1 MRVLIL
7 GSKGQTGLA
16 LTMLA
21 KSRGCEVLGLD
32 REEIEIAA
40 QEEVDRA
47 VDAFE
52 PTHII
57 NAAAYNA
64 VDAAEEHSDEA
75 FVTNGFGPGC
85 IALAARRHGAVV
97 VHYST
102 DYVFDGKK
110 GSDYVEEDPPS
121 PLSVYARSKLLG
133 EGAVLSTHDRS
144 YVIRTSW
151 VFGPGGVNFV
161 SRVMKL
167 AREKPELSF
176 VDDSFCQPTYAPDL
190 ARVTF
195 ELVDRGAPFGLY
207 HAAGAEVMTPYSWAA
222 ASLAQAKVGTPVRA
236 VKSASFETKAK
247 RPVRPVLSTAKLAAL
262 GITIP
267 GGTSRLADY
276 FAGRIER

>member
-1 MRVLIL
+1 MRVLVL

-16 LTMLA
+16 LIQMART
-21 KSRGCEVLGLD
+21 RGFDVLGLD

-40 QEEVDRA
+40 QEEIDRA
-47 VDAFE
+47 VDAFK
-52 PTHII
+52 PTHIV

-85 IALAARRHGAVV
+85 LALAARRHGAVI

-102 DYVFDGKK
+102 DYVFDGTK

-133 EGAVLSTHDRS
+133 EEAVLSTHEKS
-144 YVIRTSW
+144 YVLRTSW
-151 VFGPGGVNFV
+151 VFGPGGINFV
-161 SRVMKL
+161 SRVIKL
-167 AREKPELSF
+167 ASEKPELSF

-195 ELVDRGAPFGLY
+195 ELVGRGAPFGLY

-222 ASLAQAKVGTPVRA
+222 AALAEAKVETRIRA
-236 VKSASFETKAK
+236 VRSGTFETKAR
-247 RPVRPVLSTAKLAAL
+247 RPLRPVLSSAKLAAL
-262 GITIP
+262 GIAIP
-267 GGTSRLADY
+267 GGPSRLADY
-276 FAGRIER
+276 FAGKIER